1 MDLDPVGLRAR
12 LDHVRDL
19 GLLRPEECEAVLAM
33 LEPIFPFA
41 EALSLAE
48 SVHLHVR
55 VDDLAAIRDTLSGL
69 GSAENEKDGYLK
81 LRSPDGIHVIVS
93 SIDVAEDDRVPT
105 LARRPRPHLDHV
117 GIDVRD
123 DSAPSRACFDAIPER
138 ARASSWRHAHQGSAG
153 EAVFCCHTSVEQK
166 HWAYPPSC
174 AKVQAIVEIA
184 LGPLRIGDGMG
195 CDLRPLDPKL
205 AAEHGAAAA
214 CCAPASEP
222 RPVSLGRKPG

>member
-1 MDLDPVGLRAR
+1 MGIDRPGLRAR
-12 LDHVRDL
+12 LQHARDL
-19 GLLRPEECEAVLAM
+19 GVLSHEECEAVLAM
-33 LEPIFPFA
+33 LEPTFPFA

-69 GSAENEKDGYLK
+69 GSAENEKTGYVK
-81 LRSPDGIHVIVS
+81 LRSPDAVHLIIS
-93 SIDVAEDDRVPT
+93 SIDVAEDDRVPA

-123 DSAPSRACFDAIPER
+123 DSPPSRACFDAIPER
-138 ARASSWRHAHQGSAG
+138 ARASSWRHAHQGGAG
-153 EAVFCCHTSVEQK
+153 EAVFCCHTSVAEK

-174 AKVQAIVEIA
+174 AKVQTIVEIA
-184 LGPLRIGDGMG
+184 FGPLRIGDGMG

-205 AAEHGAAAA
+205 AAEHGAAT

-222 RPVSLGRKPG
+222 RPVSLGRKPA